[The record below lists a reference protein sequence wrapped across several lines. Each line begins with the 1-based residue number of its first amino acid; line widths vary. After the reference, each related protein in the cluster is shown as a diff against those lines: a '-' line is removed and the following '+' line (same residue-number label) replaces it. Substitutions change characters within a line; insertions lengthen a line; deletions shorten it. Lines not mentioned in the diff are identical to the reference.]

1 MTQAQLEKYREKL
14 LGLGRRLQRDASDV
28 AHEALRQTGGEASGS
43 LSNAPMH
50 LADLGT
56 DNFEQEVSL
65 GLLEN
70 EGFIQEQVN
79 AALRRIDDGTY
90 GRCQQCKKEIS
101 ADRLDA
107 LPYTPFCIDCARE
120 SQAGAAG

>member
-1 MTQAQLEKYREKL
+1 MTREQLEKYREKL

-70 EGFIQEQVN
+70 EGLILEQIN
-79 AALRRIDDGTY
+79 AALRRFDDGTY
-90 GRCQQCKKEIS
+90 GRCQQCKKEIA

-107 LPYTPFCIDCARE
+107 LPYTSF
-120 SQAGAAG
+120 